1 MPPARRHASCSLPSP
16 PPLRRAEVDTAL
28 TREKI
33 GDLSTEMVPHVLV
46 SFASAARITLHVDV
60 LKGKNDHHK
69 AEASFKA
76 LGVALREAVSLD
88 AGGVPS
94 TKGVLA

>member
-1 MPPARRHASCSLPSP
+1 LPSP

>member
-1 MPPARRHASCSLPSP
+1 
-16 PPLRRAEVDTAL
+16 
-28 TREKI
+28 
-33 GDLSTEMVPHVLV
+33 MVPHVLV